1 MKAKSRTSS
10 TRKPRPSKQLRQRG
24 RPRATHGAVGK
35 EVIVVAACKLLD
47 TLPPHRVTNLQ
58 IAKKAGVDPA
68 LVRYYFS
75 HRAELLLAVV
85 EYLLANWNHT
95 HPLPTTNN
103 ADRLAVHI
111 ANMLDFSRSVR
122 SMQRLMIDE
131 CAASGDPV
139 IRKRVRDLN
148 EEIVRFYAGMLDQGS
163 QEARTSP
170 VPLFMHVA
178 IIGLCE
184 FYAAAQ
190 SMILPLA
197 PARTGKEQLAGKY
210 KEFIVSLVLDGL
222 RSRIVNNGS

>member
-10 TRKPRPSKQLRQRG
+10 TRSPRPSKPLRQRG
-24 RPRATHGAVGK
+24 RPRATHGTVGK
-35 EVIVVAACKLLD
+35 ETIVIAASKLLD

-75 HRAELLLAVV
+75 HRAELLLAVI
-85 EYLLANWNHT
+85 EYILANWINT
-95 HPLPTTNN
+95 HPLPATNN
-103 ADRLAVHI
+103 TDRLSVHI
-111 ANMLDFSRSVR
+111 ANMFDFSRRVR

-131 CAASGDPV
+131 CAESEDPA
-139 IRKRVRDLN
+139 IRKRVREMN
-148 EEIVRFYAGMLDQGS
+148 AAIVRFYAEMLHPDADEERS
-163 QEARTSP
+163 SP

-197 PARTGKEQLAGKY
+197 PARMGKEQLAEKY
-210 KEFIVSLVLDGL
+210 KEFIVSLMLDGL
-222 RSRIVNNGS
+222 RSRID